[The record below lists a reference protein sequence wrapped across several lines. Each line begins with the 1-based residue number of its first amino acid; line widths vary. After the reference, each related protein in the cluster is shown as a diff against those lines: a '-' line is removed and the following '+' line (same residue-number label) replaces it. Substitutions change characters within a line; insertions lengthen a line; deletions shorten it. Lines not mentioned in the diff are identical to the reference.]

1 MTARF
6 PKASTAI
13 QQQTTSTKHSKFS
26 IGSSAFGVQ
35 IPNAMNEICSPT
47 LSLLARQFPS
57 ASAVMAE
64 IALLQAKLT
73 LPTRRIHIISDV
85 HGDDRKLRHVI
96 NNASGGLSTLVD
108 EVFGDELTLSEKH
121 TFLAFLYYPVEKLR
135 RYQDELK
142 DCQKRLSLIKK
153 LLRQQFRLVRAL
165 ARTIAKDEI
174 LGLMKEEFKTLY
186 IALLD
191 ETSFHRDPTYVD
203 SMIEA
208 LADYD
213 QDITALHE
221 ASRLIRN
228 LVVSE
233 VVVAGDL
240 FDRGERG
247 DRVIHYLKNQPKV
260 SFTWG
265 NHDVTWMGATLGSE
279 VLIATVLRIS
289 LRYLRLWQLEE
300 GYGILLSPLAKLA
313 KTIYADDPATCFHP
327 KRETDFADEDL
338 IAKMHK
344 AIAILEFKLSG
355 QVIARHPEW
364 DMENRRLLHLI
375 DHQHGTITIDGKT
388 HALKDTHF
396 PTIDPADPYTLSDEE
411 NTCLDRLRQSFISS
425 ERLWQHMLF
434 VVRQGGMALTR
445 DDALIFHACVP
456 TNPDG
461 TFRETRIGRQ
471 SLSGAPLFNELE
483 KIIRDTYRQGAH
495 TVSRDLDY
503 YYWLWAHPDSPLFGK
518 SRMTTFER
526 YFIEDP
532 ETHREIKDPYFQ
544 KIHDADF
551 VHTIGAAFG
560 MDQNLLVIN
569 GHVPVKVE
577 EGEDPVKRGG
587 NAVTIDGAF
596 SEAYGDHGY
605 TLVMGPNAI
614 RLAEHSHFESITHF
628 LDCDDDMI
636 PKLRALRKYE
646 TPRTLSETHES
657 QDLQAQLCSL
667 NNLLQAYRS
676 GTVTEQ

>member
-1 MTARF
+1 MTETCR
-6 PKASTAI
+6 
-13 QQQTTSTKHSKFS
+13 
-26 IGSSAFGVQ
+26 
-35 IPNAMNEICSPT
+35 PT
-47 LSLLARQFPS
+47 LSLLARQFPL
-57 ASAVMAE
+57 ASSVMAE

-73 LPTRRIHIISDV
+73 LPKRRIHIISDI
-85 HGDDRKLRHVI
+85 HGDDRKLRHVV
-96 NNASGGLSTLVD
+96 NNASGGLSNLVNQ
-108 EVFGDELTLSEKH
+108 VFGDELSENEKH

-135 RYQDELK
+135 RHRNELR
-142 DCQKRLSLIKK
+142 DCVWRLTTIKT
-153 LLRQQFRLVRAL
+153 LLRRQFRLIRSL
-165 ARTIAKDEI
+165 ASTIAKDEV

-191 ETSFHRDPTYVD
+191 EVSFDCDPAYVD

-213 QDITALHE
+213 QDITAVHE
-221 ASRLIRN
+221 ASRLVRN

-247 DRVIHYLKNQPKV
+247 DRVIHFLKNQPKV

-313 KTIYADDPATCFHP
+313 NTVYRNDPATCFYP
-327 KRETDFADEDL
+327 KRESDFLDEDL
-338 IAKMHK
+338 LARMHK
-344 AIAILEFKLSG
+344 AAAILEFKLSG
-355 QVIARHPEW
+355 PVIARHPEW
-364 DMENRRLLHLI
+364 QMEDRRLLHLI
-375 DHQHGTITIDGKT
+375 DHANGTITLEGKV
-388 HALKDTHF
+388 HPLNDTHF
-396 PTIDPADPYTLSDEE
+396 PTIDPVDPYRLTDEE
-411 NTCLDRLRQSFISS
+411 QTCLDRLRKSFVSS
-425 ERLWQHMLF
+425 DRLWQHMRF
-434 VVRQGGMALTR
+434 IVGQGGMSLTR

-456 TNPDG
+456 TNEDG
-461 TFRETRIGRQ
+461 SFRETNIGDKK
-471 SLSGAPLFNELE
+471 LSGGNLFREME
-483 KIIRDTYRQGAH
+483 EVIRKTYRQGAH
-495 TVSRDLDY
+495 AVTSELDY

-526 YFIEDP
+526 YFLEDP
-532 ETHREIKDPYFQ
+532 ETHREVKDPYFQ
-544 KIHDADF
+544 KIHDPAF
-551 VHTIGAAFG
+551 VRRIGHAFG
-560 MDQNLLVIN
+560 MGEDVLVIN

-577 EGEDPVKRGG
+577 KGEDPVKQGG

-596 SEAYGDHGY
+596 SESYGDHGY

-628 LDCDDDMI
+628 LDKDDDMI
-636 PKLRALRKYE
+636 PKLRTLRSFD
-646 TPRTLSETHES
+646 TPRTLGETHEAE
-657 QDLQAQLCSL
+657 DIHAQLCSL

-676 GTVTEQ
+676 GIVTQSP

>member
-1 MTARF
+1 M
-6 PKASTAI
+6 S
-13 QQQTTSTKHSKFS
+13 
-26 IGSSAFGVQ
+26 
-35 IPNAMNEICSPT
+35 EICRPT
-47 LSLLARQFPS
+47 LSLLARQFPTTS
-57 ASAVMAE
+57 SVMAE

-73 LPTRRIHIISDV
+73 LPKRRIHVISDI
-85 HGDDRKLRHVI
+85 HGDDRKLRHVV
-96 NNASGGLSTLVD
+96 NNASGGLSNLVN
-108 EVFGDELTLSEKH
+108 EVFGKELTDEEKR

-135 RYQDELK
+135 RHRNELT
-142 DCQKRLSLIKK
+142 DCQQRLTTIKT
-153 LLRQQFRLVRAL
+153 LLRRQFRLIRSL
-165 ARTIAKDEI
+165 AATIAKDEV

-191 ETSFHRDPTYVD
+191 EVSFHRAPTYVD

-221 ASRLIRN
+221 ASRLVRN

-247 DRVIHYLKNQPKV
+247 DRVIHFLKNQPKV

-313 KTIYADDPATCFHP
+313 NTIYRDDPATCFYP
-327 KRETDFADEDL
+327 NRDSDFLDEDL
-338 IAKMHK
+338 LARMHK
-344 AIAILEFKLSG
+344 AAAILEFKLAG
-355 QVIARHPEW
+355 PVIARHPEW
-364 DMENRRLLHLI
+364 NIDDRRLLHLI
-375 DHQHGTITIDGKT
+375 DHQNGTLTLDGKT
-388 HALKDTHF
+388 HPLKDTHF
-396 PTIDPADPYTLSDEE
+396 PTIDPDHPYTLSDEE
-411 NTCLDRLRQSFISS
+411 QTCLDRLRQSFISS
-425 ERLWQHMLF
+425 DRLWQHMLF
-434 VVRQGGMALTR
+434 VVSRGGMSLTR
-445 DDALIFHACVP
+445 DEALIFHACVP

-461 TFRETRIGRQ
+461 SFRETTIGEK
-471 SLSGAPLFNELE
+471 SLSGGPLFHELE
-483 KIIRDTYRQGAH
+483 QIIRQTYRQGAH
-495 TVSRDLDY
+495 SVSQDLDY

-532 ETHREIKDPYFQ
+532 ETHRENKDPYFQ
-544 KIHDADF
+544 KIHDPGF
-551 VHTIGAAFG
+551 VHQIGRAFG
-560 MDQNLLVIN
+560 MDQNVLVIN

-577 EGEDPVKRGG
+577 EGEDPVKNGG

-596 SEAYGDHGY
+596 SESYGDHGY

-614 RLAEHSHFESITHF
+614 RLAEHSHFESIDHF

-636 PKLRALRKYE
+636 PKLRILREYDS
-646 TPRTLSETHES
+646 PRTFS
-657 QDLQAQLCSL
+657 QTREANDLQAQLSSL
-667 NNLLQAYRS
+667 NHLLQAYRS
-676 GTVTEQ
+676 GTIT